1 MNNKVITTQ
10 GNVQFQFPDGKIV
23 NVHPNHIYT
32 AFNEDTVSF
41 ILVGLPKT
49 SGLSTMTSKAED
61 LELNGTVYSFA
72 ELPNAV
78 SEAFAIAG
86 AQARCEIVD
95 ELPETGYTNTIYL
108 VPQPA
113 PQTGFDEYVYILDQG
128 WELIGDTS
136 IEMNNYVLKTVFSGY
151 TADTAVVLNGLRTD
165 VDTTS
170 GNVITETERALLA
183 ESGLSDAI
191 VAEIA
196 RAENAESGLSDAI
209 VAEEAAREAADG
221 VISGAVDTVSS
232 GLTQEVQRAQNAESG
247 LSDAIDAEETRALA
261 AEDALDGKI
270 DAVSAATD
278 AALANKQNTLI
289 AGENITI
296 SSTTSGDVISAEGGT
311 IVIDPT
317 LDSGSTNAVANS
329 AITNAINS
337 KQDSSKLP
345 TYIVKNVTFTKN
357 NVSVGIADK
366 SSGGQFNNISHVITI
381 NNQAIFNNSDLTNLS
396 LVETSAITTSVTSAS
411 TDSQV
416 PSAKAMYDELAAID
430 VKFIDDAKYELSGTT
445 HVINFYNGDVVK
457 ATIDA
462 SDFIVDGMVDNVYI
476 ENGYLVIDFNTESGK
491 EDIQIPLTDIF
502 NPNNYYTKSETS
514 GATELST
521 EFATKLNTAD
531 FNTYSGSVDTRLA
544 EDEEVTS
551 RALNAL
557 NETVSG
563 KADSDDVYLKS
574 ETSGATEIS
583 TALSNKLDA
592 TAYTPTDLSN
602 YYTKSET
609 SGATEIAT
617 ALSDKQDTLSAGT
630 NITISGNVIS
640 AEGGGGKAIEAG
652 RGISITTGETADTIS
667 FNLPISAGTGSN
679 TVIMGGTSTANGSN
693 SLVVGSNNELY
704 SGSRNLVVGYNCKRS
719 GDGGA
724 VIGWNSESS
733 GDFAVAFGDNNFA
746 AFGSLAQGRYNK
758 ASGTTS
764 FALGNSSSAYSTSSF
779 ALGEFIEAKNFGEHS
794 IGRYNV
800 SNKANNAWGDSGNTI
815 FSVGNGTSYM
825 SGYDVRRH
833 NAIEI
838 RQNGDIYIADTND
851 TSTSNYYEKPMVKLQ
866 DALGGS
872 SYTAGDG
879 IDITSDVI
887 SVTGK
892 VSTSDFNTYS
902 GSVDTELSG
911 KASQSDLSTLSGQVT
926 ANTTAIASKVDT
938 SAVTSSITSG
948 STDVVTSGGVYE
960 ALGGMKI
967 VKLTESEYAALAT
980 KDSNVLYV
988 VIPDP
993 TNP

>member
-32 AFNEDTVSF
+32 VFNEDTVSF

-72 ELPNAV
+72 ELPNAI

-136 IEMNNYVLKTVFSGY
+136 IEMDNYVLKTVFSGY
-151 TADTAVVLNGLRTD
+151 TADTAVVLEGLRTD

-191 VAEIA
+191 SAET
-196 RAENAESGLSDAI
+196 S
-209 VAEEAAREAADG
+209 AREAADG
-221 VISGAVDTVSS
+221 VISGAVT
-232 GLTQEVQRAQNAESG
+232 AEIS
-247 LSDAIDAEETRALA
+247 A
-261 AEDALDGKI
+261 
-270 DAVSAATD
+270 AVSGKAD
-278 AALANKQNTLI
+278 
-289 AGENITI
+289 
-296 SSTTSGDVISAEGGT
+296 SSDVYLKSETSGATE
-311 IVIDPT
+311 
-317 LDSGSTNAVANS
+317 LSTAFNLKA
-329 AITNAINS
+329 
-337 KQDSSKLP
+337 
-345 TYIVKNVTFTKN
+345 
-357 NVSVGIADK
+357 NVS
-366 SSGGQFNNISHVITI
+366 
-381 NNQAIFNNSDLTNLS
+381 DLN
-396 LVETSAITTSVTSAS
+396 A
-411 TDSQV
+411 
-416 PSAKAMYDELAAID
+416 Y
-430 VKFIDDAKYELSGTT
+430 FDDAKYELSGST
-445 HVINFYNGDVVK
+445 HVINFYNGDTVK
-457 ATIDA
+457 ATIDC
-462 SDFIVDGMVDNVYI
+462 SDFIIDGMVDNVYI

-491 EDIQIPLTDIF
+491 QDIQIPLTDIF

-544 EDEEVTS
+544 EDEEVAS

-557 NETVSG
+557 NEIVSG
-563 KADSDDVYLKS
+563 KVSTSDFEIYSGAVETALSGKANSSDVYLKSETSGATEIATALSAKLDATAYTPTDLSNYYTKS

-609 SGATEIAT
+609 SGATEIST
-617 ALSDKQDTLSAGT
+617 ALSGKQDTLSAGT
-630 NITISGNVIS
+630 NITIVDNVIS
-640 AEGGGGKAIEAG
+640 AEGGGKAIVAG
-652 RGISITTGETADTIS
+652 RGITVTSGETADTVS
-667 FNLPISAGTGSN
+667 FNLPIYSGTGEGS
-679 TVIMGGTSTANGSN
+679 IFGG
-693 SLVVGSNNELY
+693 Y
-704 SGSRNLVVGYNCKRS
+704 SGNTAS
-719 GDGGA
+719 GKYSIALG
-724 VIGWNSESS
+724 
-733 GDFAVAFGDNNFA
+733 
-746 AFGSLAQGRYNK
+746 GRYEGRSDYNYCTATNKGSVSFGGQATGQGAFTCGESTKASGRNAAAIACYIGEASGVESFITGRKNEAKGFTTFVSGFQNIGENDYEFVAGHLAKSNK
-758 ASGTTS
+758 ASTT
-764 FALGNSSSAYSTSSF
+764 F
-779 ALGEFIEAKNFGEHS
+779 
-794 IGRYNV
+794 
-800 SNKANNAWGDSGNTI
+800 GDSGNTL
-815 FSVGNGTSYM
+815 FSVGNGTST
-825 SGYDVRRH
+825 SARH
-833 NAIEI
+833 NAFEI
-838 RQNGDIYIADTND
+838 RQNGDIYLSSGGTDI
-851 TSTSNYYEKPMVKLQ
+851 KLQ
-866 DALGGS
+866 DHLGGS

-911 KASQSDLSTLSGQVT
+911 KASQSDLNTLSGQVT

-948 STDVVTSGGVYE
+948 SADVVTSGGVYE
-960 ALGGMKI
+960 QFGGMKI
-967 VKLTESEYAALAT
+967 VKLTESEYTALVT